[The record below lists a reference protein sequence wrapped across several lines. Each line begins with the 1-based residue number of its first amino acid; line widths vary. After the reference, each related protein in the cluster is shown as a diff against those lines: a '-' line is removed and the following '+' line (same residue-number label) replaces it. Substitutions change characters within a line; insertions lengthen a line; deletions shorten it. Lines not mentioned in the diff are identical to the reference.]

1 MSDEKGR
8 NLQVPVQGAETPTE
22 KSLKLTQNDVID
34 LSGLSDNQVSEL
46 RLQHAKGLLSLQ
58 QKAQEMKIEIH
69 KHVVSITMDKRLTI
83 EVNEGDPE
91 PLKSTATGGLWWLWV
106 VGAAIVFFLFSRR

>member
-34 LSGLSDNQVSEL
+34 LSGLSDNQVSE
-46 RLQHAKGLLSLQ
+46 RKRPAKSPTRSQL
-58 QKAQEMKIEIH
+58 
-69 KHVVSITMDKRLTI
+69 
-83 EVNEGDPE
+83 
-91 PLKSTATGGLWWLWV
+91 
-106 VGAAIVFFLFSRR
+106 